1 MNEALG
7 SGSDLTRREL
17 FKRAVVVTS
26 LTTGFALAVE
36 PVGARTVH
44 TDSVGLI
51 DGAALVPTQDGNI
64 PGYFARPDREGVFPI
79 ILVVHEIFG
88 VHEHIKDVCR
98 RFAKRG
104 YTAVAPELF
113 ARVGDVSKLS
123 DIQQILPIVSKAPDA
138 QVLSDLDSCVLWA
151 EQNAKGDRSRL
162 GVTGFCWGGRITWLY
177 ATHSSDLKA
186 GVAWYGRIVGQT
198 DSLHP
203 KNPIDAAG
211 DLKAPVLGLYGGQ
224 DQGIPVATVDAMKV
238 AASVAGKTVEIVVY
252 PDSGHAF
259 HADYRPSYNPKDSM
273 DGERRMYAWFEAYG
287 VK

>member
-1 MNEALG
+1 MIEALA
-7 SGSDLTRREL
+7 SGSDISRREL
-17 FKRAVVVTS
+17 LKRAVVVTR

-36 PVGARTVH
+36 PVAAQTIH
-44 TDSVGLI
+44 TDSAGLI
-51 DGAALVPTQDGNI
+51 ESAAQIPTQDGNI
-64 PGYFARPDREGVFPI
+64 PGYFARPDREGTFPTI
-79 ILVVHEIFG
+79 IVVHEIFG

-98 RFAKRG
+98 RFAKHG

-123 DIQQILPIVSKAPDA
+123 DIQQILPIVSKASDA
-138 QVLSDLDSCVLWA
+138 QVLTDLDSAVLWA

-162 GVTGFCWGGRITWLY
+162 GATGFCWGGRIIWLY
-177 ATHSSDLKA
+177 AAHSSDLKA
-186 GVAWYGRIVGQT
+186 AVAWYGRIIGQT

-203 KNPIDAAG
+203 KNPMDIVD

-224 DQGIPVATVDAMKV
+224 DQGIPVATVDAIKA
-238 AASVAGKTVEIVVY
+238 AASAAGKTVDIVVY